1 MNANLSAEL
10 YWMTLTALLTGLLWL
25 PYILNQ
31 ILCMGMWKALSNS
44 DSAQVVR
51 ADWARRAAAAHTNA
65 VENLVV
71 FAPLAIAVHLLGVGS
86 ELTATAAAAY
96 FFLRVAHY
104 VVYMLAVPV
113 LRTLLFAG
121 GVACQVTL
129 AVAVLGAA

>member
-1 MNANLSAEL
+1 M
-10 YWMTLTALLTGLLWL
+10 
-25 PYILNQ
+25 
-31 ILCMGMWKALSNS
+31 
-44 DSAQVVR
+44 VR

-86 ELTATAAAAY
+86 ELTATAAAY

-121 GVACQVTL
+121 GVACRVTL